1 MAASNKVVAASTS
14 VFWNPRHTQDVAAFS
29 EDSFDVKEWINRT
42 FKSTEAQ
49 ENKDAFVS
57 SLVMKLQLYVQQV
70 NGALEETSQSVLSS
84 LPRILRDTQL
94 LQQETLALREKMVAV
109 KQEIAKI
116 EKDTAS
122 SMATLERIDRIKTEL
137 QTAKQGLHEADNWTV
152 LANDV
157 EEVFESGDIEAI
169 SNKLFS
175 MQKSLAMLASVVDYE
190 DKKLQ
195 LEGLKNRLEAIASPR
210 LVQAFTAVNL
220 EQSKTYVDIF
230 GKMERLPQL
239 LKYYHNCLKV
249 SLGQEWRRTIELAQ
263 DENVTYWLRTYYDK
277 LLSSWH
283 EQVKWCHQV
292 FPNASVDIHIE
303 VYADL
308 LRSLDPGIPECIEAV
323 LKQHSNA
330 VQLSI
335 LLELKQMT
343 RHFAVNLSGA
353 IETSLHGK
361 LQNEKLLSL
370 AQAVYAPYVPY
381 VAKYSTFETAQLEQ
395 HLQFLDRTHDDLSD
409 TINSLSLSI
418 SRVMGYA
425 SEANKRCKLFTE
437 GCGYPGLLHSLN
449 IYFNKYLEKYQQ
461 CLRQLDR
468 KKVRHED
475 WNLFQ
480 MCLTLMQNIGDLLHQ
495 VQQFEKSLVI
505 DITEANN
512 KLQNTNGS
520 VFCQYKKLL
529 LTPAGCVD
537 LENLVA
543 SFQRED
549 KTILDSIIKSIQ
561 KLCTDLHH
569 ITYEVIF
576 APIFSQLLLVQKAPA
591 WSQET
596 NKMSNLSSDLPDYSF
611 APQEYITQVGQYL
624 MTLPQH
630 LEPFLLRDNPSL
642 TQALKA
648 ADPQYVQGSA
658 ESGFTSI
665 LLDIVARGTCQMF
678 QDQTLGICQ
687 LNSVACKQL
696 ATDIDY
702 LGNVLEELGLCLSEN
717 LQHMSLLLRLP
728 SEDYQSGSSGC
739 NARVVAAVRQMRNI
753 TSSG

>member
-1 MAASNKVVAASTS
+1 M
-14 VFWNPRHTQDVAAFS
+14 DVSAFS
-29 EDSFDVKEWINRT
+29 EDNFDVKEWINWT
-42 FKSTEAQ
+42 FKSAEAQ
-49 ENKDAFVS
+49 KNKDAFVS

-109 KQEIAKI
+109 KQEIAKV

-122 SMATLERIDRIKTEL
+122 SMAMLEKIDRIKTGL

-175 MQKSLAMLASVVDYE
+175 MQKSLAMLANVVDYE

-195 LEGLKNRLEAIASPR
+195 LEGLKNRLEAMASPR
-210 LVQAFTAVNL
+210 LVQAFTAANL
-220 EQSKTYVDIF
+220 EQSKLYVDIF
-230 GKMERLPQL
+230 SKMERLPQL
-239 LKYYHNCLKV
+239 LKYYHNCFKV
-249 SLGQEWRRTIELAQ
+249 SLGQEWRRTIELVQ
-263 DENVTYWLRTYYDK
+263 DENVTYWLHTYYDK

-292 FPNASVDIHIE
+292 FPNTSIDILIE

-308 LRSLDPGIPECIEAV
+308 LRSLDPSIPECIEAV

-343 RHFAVNLSGA
+343 RHFAVNLNGA
-353 IETSLHGK
+353 IETSQRGK
-361 LQNEKLLSL
+361 SHNEKLLSL
-370 AQAVYAPYVPY
+370 AKATYAPYVPY
-381 VAKYSTFETAQLEQ
+381 VAKYSTFETAQLSQ
-395 HLQFLDRTHDDLSD
+395 QLQFLDRSHDDLSD

-418 SRVMGYA
+418 SRIIGYA
-425 SEANKRCKLFTE
+425 NEANKRCKLFTE

-449 IYFNKYLEKYQQ
+449 IFFDRYLDKYQQ
-461 CLRQLDR
+461 GLRQLER
-468 KKVRHED
+468 KKVKHED

-480 MCLTLMQNIGDLLHQ
+480 MCLTLMQTIGDLLHQ

-505 DITEANN
+505 DITEVNN
-512 KLQNTNGS
+512 KLQSTNGS
-520 VFCQYKKLL
+520 TFCQYKKLL
-529 LTPAGCVD
+529 LTASGCAD

-549 KTILDSIIKSIQ
+549 KTILDSIVKSIQ
-561 KLCTDLHH
+561 KLCSDLHH
-569 ITYEVIF
+569 TTYEVIF
-576 APIFSQLLLVQKAPA
+576 APIFTQLLLVQKAPA
-591 WSQET
+591 WSSDT
-596 NKMSNLSSDLPDYSF
+596 ASKMSNLSSDLPDYSF

-648 ADPQYVQGSA
+648 ADPQYAQVST
-658 ESGFTSI
+658 ESGFTGI

-717 LQHMSLLLRLP
+717 LQHMSLLSRLSP
-728 SEDYQSGSSGC
+728 EDYQSGSSGC
-739 NARVVAAVRQMRNI
+739 NARIVAAVRQMRNI